1 MEEMV
6 PCAGQPGMTDQ
17 TAVPQGRRVVA
28 EVCED
33 LVVYL
38 LGYSSTCHR
47 TKAAGRTWGT
57 KAFRQA
63 LVRLWRDSKLV
74 AHPTA
79 RSHNR
84 TTLSSGALYAE
95 CAERSWVN
103 AAMQSC
109 FEGGPGRNSE
119 VCHCDD
125 IQLDLCTLS
134 FNTISSVHQTHF
146 PATAMND
153 VSRAYD
159 SPWRRRLGLQS

>member
-1 MEEMV
+1 MISSYISWGIRRLAIAQRPVVE
-6 PCAGQPGMTDQ
+6 PGE
-17 TAVPQGRRVVA
+17 RR
-28 EVCED
+28 
-33 LVVYL
+33 L
-38 LGYSSTCHR
+38 S
-47 TKAAGRTWGT
+47 
-57 KAFRQA
+57 
-63 LVRLWRDSKLV
+63 VRLWD
-74 AHPTA
+74 A
-79 RSHNR
+79 
-84 TTLSSGALYAE
+84 SGEIRNLWPILQHAAIIELRCLLCTD

-103 AAMQSC
+103 AAMQNC
-109 FEGGPGRNSE
+109 LEGGPGRNSE